1 MKSPKYHLY
10 LTEKEHHLL
19 IQALIDLK
27 NKLLNDG
34 SIHVAGLH
42 LSVRIGLRPINA
54 GLRICSKGTAH
65 ANGNKANDQAER
77 QNKRKKLLF
86 HEYSPPKL

>member
-1 MKSPKYHLY
+1 MKSPKYHLH

-34 SIHVAGLH
+34 RYTDAVDEVI
-42 LSVRIGLRPINA
+42 INV
-54 GLRICSKGTAH
+54 LK
-65 ANGNKANDQAER
+65 NK
-77 QNKRKKLLF
+77 KKKF
-86 HEYSPPKL
+86 RTS